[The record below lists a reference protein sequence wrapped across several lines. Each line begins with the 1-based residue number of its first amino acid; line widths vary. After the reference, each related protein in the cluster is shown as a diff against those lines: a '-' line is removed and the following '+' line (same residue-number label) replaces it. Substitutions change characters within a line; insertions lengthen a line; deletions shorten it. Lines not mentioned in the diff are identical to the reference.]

1 MLTSARQKGITIWG
15 LMVVAAVFIFFV
27 LLFFKLLPP
36 YLEYGKVRTSLENLV
51 KQPNAGDLERAEIRA
66 ALERRF
72 DIEDVKGVDLNKN
85 LFVEKKPGATIIRVA
100 YERRIPLAY
109 NITALIDFEH
119 SVQVGAR

>member
-51 KQPNAGDLERAEIRA
+51 KQPNAGDLE
-66 ALERRF
+66 
-72 DIEDVKGVDLNKN
+72 N